1 MVEPKTSNGL
11 QHSTGTDGGFLSGLT
26 SAGQRE
32 R

>member
-11 QHSTGTDGGFLSGLT
+11 QHSTSTDGGFLTGLT
-26 SAGQRE
+26 NAGR